1 MIAYNFHATNKDVGG
16 RAKGG
21 QGKLAHLFAAP
32 ASIGP
37 SYRAQL
43 AGSGEQQLISQL
55 TGTLGASFSRH
66 FLVAY
71 YVSLKTNPFV
81 VLTGREGVG
90 KAALAAGFAAAVV
103 GAESGQFIT
112 IGSDR
117 WTRRGSQSTY
127 YRGIHERFGA
137 SQFAETLQEA
147 AAPENAGK
155 VYLLLLKGLSVEELQ
170 GYLNGMLHVGPH
182 GERHIV
188 LPGLAADEQPVVPAN
203 CFITATL
210 HLPRVTAPID
220 PQMLR
225 HAAQIE
231 FSPSRH
237 TDAHIPLLPPPPV
250 GLQRAML
257 TATSHTPRQARARLD
272 AILGRG
278 GLKTLGPSAELAALL
293 LEGGVPVTRALREE
307 TLVYVANSF
316 DGEGQGL
323 FDPQD
328 PRRNAQLAYNAQSV
342 QRVLWRIDWRRRTL
356 HRRLAEVLRG

>member
-1 MIAYNFHATNKDVGG
+1 
-16 RAKGG
+16 
-21 QGKLAHLFAAP
+21 LAHLLAAP
-32 ASIGP
+32 ASDGP
-37 SYRAQL
+37 TYRAQL
-43 AGSGEQQLISQL
+43 VGSGEQQLIAQL
-55 TGTLGASFSRH
+55 SDALGASFSRN

-90 KAALAAGFAAAVV
+90 KAALAAGFAAAIV

-117 WTRRGSQSTY
+117 WARRGSQSSY

-155 VYLLLLKGLSVEELQ
+155 VYLLLLKGLSIEELK

-182 GERHIV
+182 GERHMV

-210 HLPRVTAPID
+210 HLPRVAATID
-220 PQMLR
+220 PEVLR

-231 FSPSRH
+231 FSPSLH
-237 TDAHIPLLPPPPV
+237 ADAPLPLLPPPPV
-250 GLQRAML
+250 GLQRVML
-257 TATSHTPRQARARLD
+257 AAASHNPRQARTRLD
-272 AILGRG
+272 AIIGRG
-278 GLKTLGPSAELAALL
+278 GVKTLGPSAELAALL
-293 LEGGVPVTRALREE
+293 LEGGVPITRELREE
-307 TLVYVANSF
+307 TLAYVANSF

-328 PRRNAQLAYNAQSV
+328 PRRNAQLAYNAQLV
-342 QRVLWRIDWRRRTL
+342 QRVLWRIDWRRRAL
-356 HRRLAEVLRG
+356 HRRFAEVLRG